1 MMRLSMICISMLLVS
16 FSAIAELEIH
26 PLSSNA
32 HIQRIINKGPA
43 SSRMEPEKKSGF
55 PSFEQFSSMVTLAQR
70 SDKRLSQAV
79 MFKSESRAAIEK
91 LRCQFS
97 KEAPSGVEMK
107 EGGLN
112 GVMSLYSCGDD
123 YVVTYETH
131 YEPELTQRVVVY
143 DDDYAKPQDPGKPLV
158 KTSEKVVGGVRK
170 TGLRWMNSKHEVRY
184 DIYASLEG
192 DGALEKALTSVITEV
207 AIEIGNR

>member
-1 MMRLSMICISMLLVS
+1 MMRLSMICLSMLLVP
-16 FSAIAELEIH
+16 FSADAELEIR
-26 PLSSNA
+26 PLSSNT
-32 HIQRIINKGPA
+32 HIQKILDKGTA
-43 SSRMEPEKKSGF
+43 SPRREAERKAGF
-55 PSFEQFSSMVTLAQR
+55 PSFEQFSSMVTLAQMT
-70 SDKRLSQAV
+70 DKRLSQAV
-79 MFKSESRAAIEK
+79 RFKSESRAAIEK

-131 YEPELTQRVVVY
+131 YEPELAQRVVVY

-192 DGALEKALTSVITEV
+192 DGALEKALMSVITKV
-207 AIEIGNR
+207 AIEIGKR